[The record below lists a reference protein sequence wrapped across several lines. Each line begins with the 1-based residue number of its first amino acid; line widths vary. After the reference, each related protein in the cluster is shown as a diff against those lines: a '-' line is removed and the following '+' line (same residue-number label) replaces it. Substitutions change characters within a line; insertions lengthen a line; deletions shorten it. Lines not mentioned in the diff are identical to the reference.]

1 MVMSCSPSIT
11 GLTALISRSGPKHN
25 YFSCLSLMLFFSLSL
40 PTLPPTRCPQQQP
53 ISTISE
59 EVTSTF
65 SGWPSNRVANI
76 FSLESLKCLFWL
88 EVRKHFMSKNDH
100 LLSIS
105 WGEVALRARNK
116 KSALR
121 KALKLFV
128 FVMKYSSCYSS
139 LLRGPGRWGEDS
151 GLWPELGASKIQA

>member
-1 MVMSCSPSIT
+1 
-11 GLTALISRSGPKHN
+11 
-25 YFSCLSLMLFFSLSL
+25 
-40 PTLPPTRCPQQQP
+40 
-53 ISTISE
+53 
-59 EVTSTF
+59 
-65 SGWPSNRVANI
+65 
-76 FSLESLKCLFWL
+76 
-88 EVRKHFMSKNDH
+88 MSKNDH

-139 LLRGPGRWGEDS
+139 LLREMRRGQRALTRTRG
-151 GLWPELGASKIQA
+151 IQNTGISIKNK